1 MRLNFKEKEIM
12 CQMSSPFHYL
22 AEGMLLLSS
31 SKIVFNY
38 IGISQPEILLGYVQA
53 KCWHAISGLY
63 IIFAYNTNAFMN
75 KIDFKTNKFSLKVP
89 VYSFF
94 SWGEVYREDQ

>member
-53 KCWHAISGLY
+53 KCWHSISGLY
-63 IIFAYNTNAFMN
+63 IILVYNMNAIHEQNSFQ
-75 KIDFKTNKFSLKVP
+75 TNKFPLKVP
-89 VYSFF
+89 AYIFF
-94 SWGEVYREDQ
+94 PLERSL